1 METQAHLN
9 HMAAVN
15 VSFNDDSVEH
25 YETAVIYTACMLQH
39 KLKIQQRNLQ
49 SADNW

>member
-15 VSFNDDSVEH
+15 VSFNDNSIEH
-25 YETAVIYTACMLQH
+25 YETDVIYTACICFSTSS
-39 KLKIQQRNLQ
+39 KYSNTIQ
-49 SADNW
+49 SAEKW